1 MTQRPVGTLTIQI
14 HTVMQKLIEVLL
26 QHQCYGLIILMIQNS
41 DIIFICWGFF
51 FSLTLMHVK
60 LQFELSSLEIS
71 RQLLVSKVNHPAWN
85 VHCCLLHPNR
95 VLPPR

>member
-1 MTQRPVGTLTIQI
+1 MTQRPAGTLTIQI
-14 HTVMQKLIEVLL
+14 DTVMQKLIEVML
-26 QHQCYGLIILMIQNS
+26 QHQFYGLIILMIQKS
-41 DIIFICWGFF
+41 DIILICWFF

-71 RQLLVSKVNHPAWN
+71 RQLLVSEVNHPAWN